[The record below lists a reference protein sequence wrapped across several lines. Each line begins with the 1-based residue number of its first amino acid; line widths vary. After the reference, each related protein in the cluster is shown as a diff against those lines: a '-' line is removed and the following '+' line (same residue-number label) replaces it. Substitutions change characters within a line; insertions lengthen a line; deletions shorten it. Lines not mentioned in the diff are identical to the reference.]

1 MKSIVIYDVNFSIS
15 QNCVQS
21 FLYKI
26 LQKRLLID
34 TAVIPVAG
42 HGTRL
47 LTLTKDQPKEM
58 VPIFTRSFNE
68 ITLRPLIE
76 HIFLNLY
83 DSGIRNFFFIV
94 GKKKRS
100 IEDHF
105 TIERNYRDYLKK
117 DDHNY
122 RDLLED
128 FYKKIEKSNIVWIN
142 QNTPR
147 GFGAAVL
154 SAKEIVGSKP
164 FLVHAGDAYVRDN
177 SKHILNLIKAYE
189 KNNPDIIFYL
199 KEITNPKSYGVA
211 IVSKINQMLYQVH
224 DLEEKP
230 KRPKSNLAI
239 MPIYIFK
246 PKIFDALSEIKP
258 GVGNE
263 LQLTDAIQ
271 RILNLSKNVMAMK
284 FPRSDDCIDIGTPE
298 NYFHAISVSYKDSKK
313 TK

>member
-1 MKSIVIYDVNFSIS
+1 MIN
-15 QNCVQS
+15 
-21 FLYKI
+21 
-26 LQKRLLID
+26 
-34 TAVIPVAG
+34 TAIIPVGG

-58 VPIFTRSFNE
+58 VPIFAKSFNE

-83 DSGIRNFFFIV
+83 DAGIRNFFFIV

-105 TIERNYRDYLKK
+105 TPERNYKDYLKK
-117 DDHNY
+117 SDRNY
-122 RDLLED
+122 HDLLED

-154 SAKEIVGSKP
+154 NAKEIVGSKP
-164 FLVHAGDAYVRDN
+164 FLVHAGDAYVRN
-177 SKHILNLIKAYE
+177 GSKYIQNLIKMYE

-199 KEITNPKSYGVA
+199 KKILDPKSYGVA
-211 IVSKINQMLYQVH
+211 TISKINHRVYQVQS
-224 DLEEKP
+224 LEEKP
-230 KRPKSNLAI
+230 KHPKSDLAI

-246 PKIFDALSEIKP
+246 PKIFEALTKIKP

-271 RILNLSKNVMAMK
+271 KILNSENNVMAMK
-284 FPRSDDCIDIGTPE
+284 FSNSDDCIDIGTPE
-298 NYFHAISVSYKDSKK
+298 NYFRAISVSYKESKK
-313 TK
+313 